1 MCIVRVLSPRPSE
14 CAADSLKSA
23 ALLLFGI
30 HVGMFFGFLC
40 QKALPRFI
48 FLLSFPHKK
57 AIIISNFA

>member
-1 MCIVRVLSPRPSE
+1 MVARVVWDHEAAGSSPVTSTIGM
-14 CAADSLKSA
+14 
-23 ALLLFGI
+23 LLLFGI
-30 HVGMFFGFLC
+30 PVGMFFGFLC